1 MLALIDNDVRTAD
14 PRVAKAEQA
23 GATIIRWDVGHRIE
37 AQICSQL
44 DANELQDFISLR
56 VERRGAEST
65 VLDDINSRGRARMP
79 NLTVED
85 WLLIY
90 SIEDARGVVALAA
103 SKRGWFK
110 DVNAGRALG
119 EWLLARRNS
128 PNLAAV
134 FARLDQIR
142 VFVYGAPP
150 ETQPGVG

>member
-65 VLDDINSRGRARMP
+65 VLEDTNSRGRAQMTDLAVVGLAP
-79 NLTVED
+79 HLQH
-85 WLLIY
+85 
-90 SIEDARGVVALAA
+90 RGCSQHRSA
-103 SKRGWFK
+103 SC
-110 DVNAGRALG
+110 
-119 EWLLARRNS
+119 EQ
-128 PNLAAV
+128 
-134 FARLDQIR
+134 ARLAQR
-142 VFVYGAPP
+142 Y
-150 ETQPGVG
+150 